1 MAGPAPLT
9 LTTPTPPC
17 TFSGMFPIDG
27 VILLVGVLLALGIVS
42 SKLSSR
48 MGLPVLVLFLA
59 LGMLAGSEG
68 LGKIEFENYALA
80 HGVGTLALALI
91 LFDGGLRTPW
101 SAFRVAM
108 APSVTLAT
116 GGVVIT
122 AAVTGLAAS
131 VLLGIPLLEG
141 LLLGSIVGSTDA
153 AAVFAVLRSKGVHL
167 RERLAATLEIES
179 GANDPMAIFLTI
191 ALIELLLG
199 RAAKAD
205 LALLFAQQMVLGAVV
220 GYLAGRL
227 GALVINR
234 LNLDAAGLY
243 PVFTGSAA
251 LLAYGGAAWFG
262 GSGFLA
268 VYLAGLIIG
277 NQRIVFQRGVMLFH
291 DGLAWLGQILMFVIL
306 GLLAFPSQLAGVWKE
321 GLLIAAV
328 LILLARPLTVGLLLL
343 PFRFSIRELAF
354 ISWVGLKGAV
364 PIILAT
370 YPFLLGLPDAPLLF
384 NVVFFVVFIS
394 AVLQGWSLPWVAKA
408 LRLQMPARIEPPVM
422 LEITSLRD
430 VDGDIVEYAVDE
442 DSGVAGKRLESITL
456 PEGVVVAM
464 ISREHRIIP
473 PRGNTQILPGDHVF
487 VIMRQG
493 VRALVDR
500 VFGPAEAPQPEMP
513 LVVSFPLKGSA
524 TVAEIEQI
532 YGIDLPAPSESTL
545 DELLRDQL
553 GDAAAPGEKL
563 QLGPVTLTVDAMD
576 DGAVARVQ
584 VEIGTTE

>member
-1 MAGPAPLT
+1 
-9 LTTPTPPC
+9 
-17 TFSGMFPIDG
+17 MFPIDG

-430 VDGDIVEYAVDE
+430 VDGDIVEYAVDVG
-442 DSGVAGKRLESITL
+442 SGVAGKRLESITL